1 MDKKYDVI
9 VVGAGNGGLAAAAYA
24 AHEGLKVLLL
34 EKHNLPGGC
43 ATSFVRGRFEF
54 EPSLHELCSVGT
66 AENPDTVYKLFD
78 DLGAKIDW
86 RYEYNPFRVILKG
99 KNGYDYTMKGGNRE
113 NFIESMEKAVPG
125 CGKSLRKFF
134 KLKEKCDAALDYIVS
149 MKGKPNGLVMITKH
163 ADFMKTAAYSVEEV
177 MTACG
182 VPKKAQQIITTYWGY
197 LGVPTDEICAM
208 HFLNMLLGYLDD
220 GAAMPTMRS
229 HEMSSALCK
238 VIYDNGGEIYFNTEV
253 TEFLYNEDGSM
264 KGVVAGGNT
273 YYADEIISNIIA
285 NNVIN
290 RSDITKVPERT
301 IRLANARKFGISVAT
316 VYLGLD
322 CSVEEL
328 GLKDYTSFV
337 TTTPDAREQ
346 YEKRKNG
353 TLYILNSLNIA
364 VPESSPK
371 GTCTLFFTMPIF
383 GSDIPE
389 DLTPQTYKKYKN
401 EIARKYIKDAEETF
415 GIDITSHI
423 EEISVATPVTFA
435 RYLGTPEGTI
445 YGYYTAGWDNII
457 IRVSEEKKDYSTPG
471 ITYCGGHAT
480 RGDGYS
486 CALITGMNAGK
497 AVAKRA
503 NAKKE
508 GGNI

>member
-9 VVGAGNGGLAAAAYA
+9 VVGAGNGGLAAAAHA

-66 AENPDTVYKLFD
+66 EEKPDTVYKVFD
-78 DLGAKIDW
+78 EVGAKIDW

-99 KNGYDYTMKGGNRE
+99 ENGYDYTMKGGSRE

-125 CGKSLRKFF
+125 SRKSLKKFF
-134 KLKEKCDAALDYIVS
+134 ALKEKIDAAMDYIVS

-163 ADFMKTAAYSVEEV
+163 AEFMKVASHSVEEV
-177 MTACG
+177 MKACG
-182 VPKKAQQIITTYWGY
+182 MPQKAQDIINTYWGY
-197 LGVPTDEICAM
+197 LGVPTDEINCM

-220 GAAMPTMRS
+220 GAAMPSMRS
-229 HEMSSALCK
+229 HELSSALCK

-253 TEFLYNEDGSM
+253 TEFLYKEDGSM
-264 KGVVAGGNT
+264 KGVVAGGKT

-290 RSDITKVPERT
+290 RSDVSKVPERT

-316 VYLGLD
+316 IYIGLD
-322 CSVEEL
+322 CTVEEL
-328 GLKDYTSFV
+328 GLKDYTVFV
-337 TTTPDAREQ
+337 TTTPNAREQ
-346 YEKRKNG
+346 YEKRKDG

-364 VPESSPK
+364 IPDCTPK
-371 GTCTLFFTMPIF
+371 GTSTLFFTMPIF
-383 GSDIPE
+383 GSDIPS

-401 EIARKYIKDAEETF
+401 EIAMKYIKDAEETF
-415 GIDITSHI
+415 GIDIMSHI

-445 YGYYTAGWDNII
+445 YGYYTAGWDNVI
-457 IRVSEEKKDYSTPG
+457 IRVSEEKKDFSTPG
-471 ITYCGGHAT
+471 LTYCGGHAT

-497 AVAKRA
+497 AVAKRV
-503 NAKKE
+503 KE
-508 GGNI
+508 KGGNK